1 MPDNEIEQRL
11 FTVAEANA
19 CIPLLERWLADM
31 RKLRERMEGLREL
44 IEPVLAR
51 THLNSGSKAA
61 SQFAGALH
69 QYQAMSDRIAEEGIV
84 VRDITTGL
92 LDFPAWRDGRLVCL
106 CWLSGEEAVE
116 HWHELD
122 VGFAGRQKLGDL
134 DDDAFSAAKSAAD
147 EV

>member
-1 MPDNEIEQRL
+1 MPDQDIEQRL
-11 FTVAEANA
+11 FTVEEANA
-19 CIPLLERWLADM
+19 CIPQLERWLAEM
-31 RKLRERMEGLREL
+31 RELRERMEGLREL

-51 THLNSGSKAA
+51 AHLNSGSRAA
-61 SQFAGALH
+61 SQFAAALH
-69 QYQAMSDRIAEEGIV
+69 QYQAMTDRIAEEGIV
-84 VRDITTGL
+84 VRDITSGL

-106 CWLSGEEAVE
+106 CWLSGEEVVE

-122 VGFAGRQKLGDL
+122 TGFSGRQKLGDL